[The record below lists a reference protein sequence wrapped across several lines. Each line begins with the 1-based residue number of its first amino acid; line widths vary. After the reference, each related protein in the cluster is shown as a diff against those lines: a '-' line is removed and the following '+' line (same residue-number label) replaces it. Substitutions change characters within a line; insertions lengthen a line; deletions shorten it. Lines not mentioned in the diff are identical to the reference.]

1 MIPYIMT
8 CAAGVN
14 GEAVRFSLGHS
25 KCARLEVLCICNFAT
40 IQLLTTS
47 YNKFRNEK
55 SPR

>member
-1 MIPYIMT
+1 MTPYIMT

-14 GEAVRFSLGHS
+14 GEGVGFSLGHS
-25 KCARLEVLCICNFAT
+25 KGVRREVLCNFAT

>member
-14 GEAVRFSLGHS
+14 GKGVGFSLGHS
-25 KCARLEVLCICNFAT
+25 KGVRREVLCICNFAT

>member
-1 MIPYIMT
+1 MT
-8 CAAGVN
+8 YAAGVN
-14 GEAVRFSLGHS
+14 GEGVAFSLGHS
-25 KCARLEVLCICNFAT
+25 KGVRREVLCNCNFAT